1 MSYQAATRYAPWRR
15 DIAWWIVLIQGI
27 VFGGI
32 GLYALFGDGAGKT
45 IVMLLGLYALIH
57 SLWIV
62 FSSWRRP
69 AESRALLQLVSAGV
83 GLLAGTVVVF
93 HSYFVNLPWV
103 GALVIF
109 ALGLFITGVLGFLAS
124 FVVRQGAGFAWGVMV
139 RGLIDLGLGLYLG
152 YALRNET
159 GETASAVT
167 LIGWVGT
174 IGGLLLIGYA
184 IFLFMNERKAKEAE
198 SAAATQSVQPAATT
212 PAATPAPMPAAPQSV
227 APAPANSETSANPP
241 VGE

>member
-1 MSYQAATRYAPWRR
+1 MSYTQTAMQYAPWRR

-32 GLYALFGDGAGKT
+32 GLYALVGDGAGQT

-57 SLWIV
+57 SLWII

-83 GLLAGTVVVF
+83 GLLAGAVVVF
-93 HSYFVNLPWV
+93 HSYFVNLPWT
-103 GALVIF
+103 GALVVF
-109 ALGLFITGVLGFLAS
+109 ALGLIITGLLGFLAS
-124 FVVRQGAGFAWGVMV
+124 FVIRQGTGFAWGVMV

-152 YALRNET
+152 YALRNQT
-159 GETASAVT
+159 GETAGAVT

-174 IGGLLLIGYA
+174 IGGVLLIGYS
-184 IFLFMNERKAKEAE
+184 IFLFMKARKTKSAE
-198 SAAATQSVQPAATT
+198 SAGAASAAQPAASAAQ
-212 PAATPAPMPAAPQSV
+212 PAASATQPAAS
-227 APAPANSETSANPP
+227 APAGSETSANPP
-241 VGE
+241 AES